1 MMPRFR
7 PVAVLAALSWVAV
20 SVIAAQAVAEEFQ
33 CQRGDLVRRIELRF
47 ADDADR
53 LPCAVIYWR
62 DTEAPGRPQNL
73 WHADHELEFCRS
85 KAREMVER
93 LESAGWG
100 CEGAP
105 IGSAAATGAPERSS
119 PDPERPDDPAA
130 SRGSESASPTA
141 RPDQATLRA
150 ALARDIQRLQELT
163 AGSPGEFATDTATL
177 GDLNGDGLED
187 AAVLLTH
194 RAEGAEPT
202 YYLLAY
208 VFNGATFQPVARINL
223 EAYYRNF
230 TEVGIQDVAGGSV
243 DILLHVPRADDPQCC
258 PSGRRQA
265 TFGLRD
271 GQLVLLKE
279 SEPGA

>member
-1 MMPRFR
+1 MMPTFR
-7 PVAVLAALSWVAV
+7 PVAVLATLSW
-20 SVIAAQAVAEEFQ
+20 IAAAVVAAQAEEFQ
-33 CQRGDLVRRIELRF
+33 CQRGDLVRRVELRF

-62 DTEAPGRPQNL
+62 DTEAPGRPQNP
-73 WHADHELEFCRS
+73 WHADHDLDFCRN

-93 LESAGWG
+93 LESAGWA
-100 CEGAP
+100 CRGAS
-105 IGSAAATGAPERSS
+105 IGAAAATGAPERSS
-119 PDPERPDDPAA
+119 PDPDPDDPAA
-130 SRGSESASPTA
+130 SRGSEAAGPGGQ
-141 RPDQATLRA
+141 PDQATLHA
-150 ALARDIQRLQELT
+150 ALARDIRRLEELT
-163 AGSPGEFATDTATL
+163 AGSSGEFATDTATL

-194 RAEGAEPT
+194 RTEGAEPT

-208 VFNGATFQPVARINL
+208 VFNGATFQPIARINL

-230 TEVGIQDVAGGSV
+230 TEVGIQDVAGGAV
-243 DILLHVPRADDPQCC
+243 DILLRVPRADDPQCC

>member
-7 PVAVLAALSWVAV
+7 PGAVLATLSWIVISV
-20 SVIAAQAVAEEFQ
+20 SVAQAVAEEFR
-33 CQRGDLVRRIELRF
+33 CQRGDLVRRIELRL
-47 ADDADR
+47 ADDAGR

-62 DTEAPGRPQNL
+62 DSEAPGQPQNL
-73 WHADHELEFCRS
+73 WNADHDLDFCRR
-85 KAREMVER
+85 KAREMAER
-93 LESAGWG
+93 LQSAGWA

-105 IGSAAATGAPERSS
+105 IGATAATGAPERSS
-119 PDPERPDDPAA
+119 PDPERPEEPAG
-130 SRGSESASPTA
+130 SQGSESASPTA

-150 ALARDIQRLQELT
+150 ALARDIRRLEELT
-163 AGSPGEFATDTATL
+163 AGSSGEFATDTATL
-177 GDLNGDGLED
+177 GDLNADGLED

-194 RAEGAEPT
+194 RAKGAEPT

-230 TEVGIQDVAGGSV
+230 TEVGIQDVAGGAV
-243 DILLHVPRADDPQCC
+243 DILLRVPRADDPQCC